1 MSIPS
6 LLNIYSMKKFILA
19 GLFVIAAGISSF
31 AQCDKK
37 VIISSTKTE
46 YLDANGDVQ
55 RSVDEIT
62 SIEYDKKDIIINHG
76 DNPSMQGTIDSM
88 TCDWKTPFKEGKTV
102 IKTSITNPQG
112 QTISLT
118 ITIEGKEGKINFLA
132 EMAEMPDQ
140 KIRIVVE
147 KFEEKK

>member
-1 MSIPS
+1 
-6 LLNIYSMKKFILA
+6 MKKIIFA
-19 GLFVIAAGISSF
+19 SLFVLAAGISSF

-37 VIISSTKTE
+37 VIIVSSKTE
-46 YLDANGDVQ
+46 YLDANGEVQ
-55 RSVDEIT
+55 RSVDET
-62 SIEYDKKDIIINHG
+62 TTIEYDKKDIIITPG

-88 TCDWKTPFKEGKTV
+88 TCDWKTPFKEGKSV

-112 QTISLT
+112 NTLSLT
-118 ITIEGKEGKINFLA
+118 LTIEGKEGKITFLA

>member
-1 MSIPS
+1 
-6 LLNIYSMKKFILA
+6 MKKFILA
-19 GLFVIAAGISSF
+19 GLVVLAFGMSSF

-37 VIISSTKTE
+37 VIVTSSKTE
-46 YLDANGDVQ
+46 YLDANGEVQ
-55 RSVDEIT
+55 RSVDEVT
-62 SIEYDKKDIIINHG
+62 TVEFDKKDIIITPG

-112 QTISLT
+112 QTFGLT
-118 ITIEGKEGKINFLA
+118 ITIEGKEGKITFLA

>member
-1 MSIPS
+1 
-6 LLNIYSMKKFILA
+6 MKKFVLA
-19 GLFVIAAGISSF
+19 GLFLLTASMSSF

-37 VIISSTKTE
+37 VIVTANKTE
-46 YLDANGDVQ
+46 YLDAKGEVQ

-62 SIEYDKKDIIINHG
+62 TIEYDKKDIIINHG

-102 IKTSITNPQG
+102 IKTSIINPQG
-112 QTISLT
+112 QTFSLT

>member
-1 MSIPS
+1 
-6 LLNIYSMKKFILA
+6 MKKFILA
-19 GLFVIAAGISSF
+19 GLVVLAVGMSSF

-37 VIISSTKTE
+37 VIVTSSKTE
-46 YLDANGDVQ
+46 YLDANGEVQ

-62 SIEYDKKDIIINHG
+62 TVEYDKKDIIITAG
-76 DNPSMQGTIDSM
+76 DNHSMQGTIDSM

-112 QTISLT
+112 QTFSLT
-118 ITIEGKEGKINFLA
+118 ITIEGKEGKITFLA

-140 KIRIVVE
+140 KIRIAVE

>member
-1 MSIPS
+1 
-6 LLNIYSMKKFILA
+6 MKKFILA
-19 GLFVIAAGISSF
+19 GLVVLAVGMSSF

-37 VIISSTKTE
+37 VIVTSNKTE
-46 YLDANGDVQ
+46 YLDANGEVQ

-62 SIEYDKKDIIINHG
+62 TIEYDKKDIIITPG

-88 TCDWKTPFKEGKTV
+88 TCDWKTPFKDGKTV
-102 IKTSITNPQG
+102 IKTSITNSQG
-112 QTISLT
+112 QTFSLT
-118 ITIEGKEGKINFLA
+118 ITIEGKEGKITFLA

>member
-1 MSIPS
+1 
-6 LLNIYSMKKFILA
+6 MKKLILA
-19 GLFVIAAGISSF
+19 GLFVLAASISSF

-37 VIISSTKTE
+37 VIVTANKTE
-46 YLDANGDVQ
+46 YLDAKGEVQ
-55 RSVDEIT
+55 RSVDET
-62 SIEYDKKDIIINHG
+62 TTIEFDKKDIIITPG
-76 DNPSMQGTIDSM
+76 DNPSMQGMIDSF
-88 TCDWKTPFKEGKTV
+88 TCEWKTPFKEGKTV

-112 QTISLT
+112 QTFSLT
-118 ITIEGKEGKINFLA
+118 ITIEGKEGKITFLA

>member
-1 MSIPS
+1 
-6 LLNIYSMKKFILA
+6 MKKFILA
-19 GLFVIAAGISSF
+19 GLVVLAVGMSSF

-37 VIISSTKTE
+37 VIVTSSKTE
-46 YLDANGDVQ
+46 YLDANGEVQ

-62 SIEYDKKDIIINHG
+62 TVEYDKKDIIITPG

-112 QTISLT
+112 QTFSLT
-118 ITIEGKEGKINFLA
+118 ITIEGKEGKITFLA

>member
-1 MSIPS
+1 
-6 LLNIYSMKKFILA
+6 MKKIIFA
-19 GLFVIAAGISSF
+19 SLFVLAAGMSSF

-37 VIISSTKTE
+37 VIIVSSKTE
-46 YLDANGDVQ
+46 YLDANGEVQ
-55 RSVDEIT
+55 RSVDET
-62 SIEYDKKDIIINHG
+62 TTIEYDKKDIIITPG

-88 TCDWKTPFKEGKTV
+88 TCDWKTPFKEGKSV

-112 QTISLT
+112 NTLSLT
-118 ITIEGKEGKINFLA
+118 LTIEGKEGKITFLA